1 MKISGEWLLLPI
13 QPWDLAMAEQE
24 SDNATNTAP
33 YGDTS
38 RLAFPC
44 CYCLGTLPGPHPKS
58 QALLCSLSIS
68 TNSSTLMILF
78 PLWQWDSDTPGV
90 ERHWYKNKNKKLLL
104 WLAPSTAISF
114 LQTLPCLRWLLS
126 TSLGQ
131 SMTKQKQQWSGLLS
145 RHCRTS
151 HASQGLPLE
160 FLLSPAFNKCDCSP
174 TSKAYC
180 WP

>member
-1 MKISGEWLLLPI
+1 MLQTLPLMGTRPAWLFHAVTALVLFLVLIPNLKPFSVASVSPPTLPHS
-13 QPWDLAMAEQE
+13 WSYFL
-24 SDNATNTAP
+24 SDNEI
-33 YGDTS
+33 
-38 RLAFPC
+38 LI
-44 CYCLGTLPGPHPKS
+44 
-58 QALLCSLSIS
+58 LLELR
-68 TNSSTLMILF
+68 
-78 PLWQWDSDTPGV
+78 GKK
-90 ERHWYKNKNKKLLL
+90 HWYKNKNKKLLL